1 MRLANGIKI
10 DYWHK
15 AMRQSGIVFHYTN
28 GSQLPDIQVHIPRAI
43 ADMPHFQK
51 ILLGKGIEIR
61 RVG

>member
-51 ILLGKGIEIR
+51 ILLGK
-61 RVG
+61 